1 VPPDLLYDVVR
12 NVGQYNTFV
21 PFCIQSSILGDIK
34 YLENANDMNFDAS
47 LTVGFSLGGLGESS
61 YFSLPRLEEE
71 YVSRVRTRIV
81 KDGEGVKEWIVEA
94 RSIRSRM
101 LDGLGSQW
109 RLRAIDAPPSSKAS
123 QINMNEQKLWTHVD
137 FEVELSS
144 SDPVVSAALDEVLA
158 DVADRQVKAFEKR
171 CIDILSR
178 QQGYS

>member
-1 VPPDLLYDVVR
+1 
-12 NVGQYNTFV
+12 
-21 PFCIQSSILGDIK
+21 
-34 YLENANDMNFDAS
+34 MNFDAS

-71 YVSRVRTRIV
+71 YVSRVQTRIV
-81 KDGEGVKEWIVEA
+81 KEGEEVKEWVVEA

-123 QINMNEQKLWTHVD
+123 QRNTNARKSLSKLWTHVD

-144 SDPVVSAALDEVLA
+144 SDPVVSAALDEMLA
-158 DVADRQVKAFEKR
+158 DVAEKQVKAFEKR

-178 QQGYS
+178 QQ